1 MKTVWRIVLIL
12 AGILVLL
19 GVATMAVSLFSGGGL
34 SDLRNRVMLT
44 NYNQSFEAEEVQTL
58 HVEALVGEVTLMR
71 GEELRVE
78 AKNVTENGFFCTLE
92 NGCLTVREQEHVSWA
107 DKLSRLLLLRRNT
120 PKICIYLPAE
130 LNLAQAEMHLGAVSA
145 QIEGLEAQKLKIEV
159 QVGTLTATQLSAQ
172 EAEIDLRAG
181 KAELSSLQAQTLR
194 LHADAGN
201 VKLQAA
207 VESYCSVDVAA
218 GTADLTLAG
227 SAADYTARI
236 AAFAGAISCD
246 GQRFVNEQVTL
257 GQGAK
262 TLYLQNDVG
271 SIRVDFAG

>member
-78 AKNVTENGFFCTLE
+78 AKNVIENGFFCTLE
-92 NGCLTVREQEHVSWA
+92 DGCLTVREQDSPSWA

-120 PKICIYLPAE
+120 PEICIYLPAE
-130 LNLAQAEMHLGAVSA
+130 LNLAQADLQLQAGSA
-145 QIEGLEAQKLKIEV
+145 QIEGLDAQKLKIEV
-159 QVGTLTATQLSAQ
+159 QAGVLTATQLSAQ
-172 EAEIDLRAG
+172 EAEITLSAG
-181 KAELSSLQAQTLR
+181 TMELSSLQAQTLQLR
-194 LHADAGN
+194 ADAGN

-207 VESYCSVDVAA
+207 VESYCNVDVAA
-218 GTADLTLAG
+218 GTAALTLSG

-236 AAFAGAISCD
+236 SAGAGKVTCD
-246 GQRFVNEQVTL
+246 GHSYSAGYTTL

-262 TLYLQNDVG
+262 TLYLQNGAG

>member
-19 GVATMAVSLFSGGGL
+19 GVATMAVSLFSGGGIG
-34 SDLRNRVMLT
+34 DLRNRVMLT

-78 AKNVTENGFFCTLE
+78 AKNVTENGFGCVLE
-92 NGCLTVREQEHVSWA
+92 NGCLTVREQENVSWA

-201 VKLQAA
+201 VRLQAA

-227 SAADYTARI
+227 SAADYTTRI
-236 AAFAGAISCD
+236 AAFAGAISYD

-271 SIRVDFAG
+271 NVRVDFAG

>member
-19 GVATMAVSLFSGGGL
+19 GVATMAVSLFSGGGIG
-34 SDLRNRVMLT
+34 DLRNRVMLT

-78 AKNVTENGFFCTLE
+78 AKNVIENGFFCTLE
-92 NGCLTVREQEHVSWA
+92 DGCLTVREQDSPSWA

-120 PKICIYLPAE
+120 PEICIYLPAE
-130 LNLAQAEMHLGAVSA
+130 LNLAQADLQLQAGRA
-145 QIEGLEAQKLKIEV
+145 QIEGLDAQKLKIEMQAGV
-159 QVGTLTATQLSAQ
+159 LTATQLSAQ
-172 EAEIDLRAG
+172 EAEITLSAG
-181 KAELSSLQAQTLR
+181 TMELSSLQAQTLQLR
-194 LHADAGN
+194 ADAGN

-218 GTADLTLAG
+218 GTAALTLSG

-236 AAFAGAISCD
+236 SAGAGKVTCD
-246 GQRFVNEQVTL
+246 GHSYSAGYTTL

-262 TLYLQNDVG
+262 TLYLQNGAG

>member
-78 AKNVTENGFFCTLE
+78 AKNVIENGFFCTLE
-92 NGCLTVREQEHVSWA
+92 DGCLTVREQENVSWA

-130 LNLAQAEMHLGAVSA
+130 LNLAQADLHLQAGSA
-145 QIEGLEAQKLKIEV
+145 QIEGLDAQNLKIEMQAGV
-159 QVGTLTATQLSAQ
+159 LTATQLSAQ
-172 EAEIDLRAG
+172 EAEIALSAG
-181 KAELSSLQAQTLR
+181 TMELLGLQAQTLR
-194 LHADAGN
+194 LRADAGN

-218 GTADLTLAG
+218 GTAALTLSG

-236 AAFAGAISCD
+236 SAGAGKVTCD
-246 GQRFVNEQVTL
+246 GHSYSAGYTTL

-262 TLYLQNDVG
+262 TLSLQNGAG
-271 SIRVDFAG
+271 SILVDFAG